1 LTFSLDGIVY
11 KAYITTKGK
20 SYMDYRIPN
29 ISPGTASKLTDIERQ
44 FLSMRSS
51 GSSIREIASK
61 LKKSTHTICDWNKK
75 FSKDLLE
82 LRKKVFCELQQKIID
97 SKTSRMDFLKKELEK
112 ISTKLN
118 ETEIYSSGFKNDYE
132 NVLKYYTKISDLL
145 TACEIELLNVG
156 INFKDNIEP
165 ESNFSANDEASETV
179 APVAE
184 NNNAV
189 AENQHE
195 EIIDN
200 KKDKKGKKQNC
211 NDLQHYNVAQK

>member
-1 LTFSLDGIVY
+1 
-11 KAYITTKGK
+11 
-20 SYMDYRIPN
+20 MDYRISN
-29 ISPGTASKLTDIERQ
+29 ISHGTASKLTDLERQ

-75 FSKDLLE
+75 YSTELLE
-82 LRKKVFCELQQKIID
+82 LRNKVFCELQQKIID

-112 ISTKLN
+112 ISEKLY
-118 ETEIYSSGFKNDYE
+118 ETEIYASGFKNDYE

-145 TACEIELLNVG
+145 AACEIELLNVG

-165 ESNFSANDEASETV
+165 ESNISGDDDDSEPV
-179 APVAE
+179 APVAG
-184 NNNAV
+184 NSNAV

-200 KKDKKGKKQNC
+200 KKDKKGKKQKC
-211 NDLQHYNVAQK
+211 NDLQHDNVAQK

>member
-1 LTFSLDGIVY
+1 
-11 KAYITTKGK
+11 
-20 SYMDYRIPN
+20 MDYRIPN
-29 ISPGTASKLTDIERQ
+29 ISPGTASKLTDMERQ
-44 FLSMRSS
+44 FISMRSS

-75 FSKDLLE
+75 YSTELLE
-82 LRKKVFCELQQKIID
+82 LRNKVFCELQQKIID

-112 ISTKLN
+112 ISEKLYK
-118 ETEIYSSGFKNDYE
+118 TEIYASGFKNDYE

-145 TACEIELLNVG
+145 AACEIELLNVG

-165 ESNFSANDEASETV
+165 ESNISGDDDDSEPV
-179 APVAE
+179 APVAG
-184 NNNAV
+184 NSNAV

-200 KKDKKGKKQNC
+200 KKDKKGKKQKC
-211 NDLQHYNVAQK
+211 NDLQHDNVAQK